1 MGASIRL
8 RHQLDCGRCGGAV
21 KVRAEPGES
30 GKVGFMFAD
39 LSVGVMWYRRFANV

>member
-8 RHQLDCGRCGGAV
+8 RCQLDFGRRDGAV
-21 KVRAEPGES
+21 KVQTEPGES

-39 LSVGVMWYRRFANV
+39 LSVGVMWYRRFGNV